1 MLARYWKVALAC
13 WSNIVRSLTR
23 LHDPP
28 RPCEAH
34 SAEAIQTLLALALFF
49 SGLPRTLTG
58 ARKDGGVIAS
68 CAMAGGLRSRVLV
81 LTRTGVVECGRN
93 GRRSDGRFAH
103 SIMGD
108 VLTRYFPPVLAR
120 CIAPKQSRPYWL
132 SRCFFYCVVR
142 DKI

>member
-49 SGLPRTLTG
+49 SGLPRTLAG
-58 ARKDGGVIAS
+58 ARKDGGIITNS
-68 CAMAGGLRSRVLV
+68 AMAGEVMARVLV
-81 LTRTGVVECGRN
+81 L
-93 GRRSDGRFAH
+93 
-103 SIMGD
+103 
-108 VLTRYFPPVLAR
+108 AR
-120 CIAPKQSRPYWL
+120 AGE
-132 SRCFFYCVVR
+132 
-142 DKI
+142 